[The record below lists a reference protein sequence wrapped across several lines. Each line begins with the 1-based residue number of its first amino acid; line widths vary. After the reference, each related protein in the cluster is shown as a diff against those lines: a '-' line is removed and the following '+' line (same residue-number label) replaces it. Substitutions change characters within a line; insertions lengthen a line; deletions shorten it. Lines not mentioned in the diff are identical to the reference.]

1 MLHIVNIVGLVQ
13 MFIKLDLGKEKVCSI
28 EREGIITVIDQ
39 ADFIEIGLMMGWIN
53 GSGNRT

>member
-1 MLHIVNIVGLVQ
+1 

-28 EREGIITVIDQ
+28 EREGIITVIDH
-39 ADFIEIGLMMGWIN
+39 ADYIEIGLMMGWIN

>member
-1 MLHIVNIVGLVQ
+1 MLVIVDTAGLVQ
-13 MFIKLDLGKEKVCSI
+13 MFIKIDLGKEKVCSI

-39 ADFIEIGLMMGWIN
+39 SDYIEIGLMMGWIN